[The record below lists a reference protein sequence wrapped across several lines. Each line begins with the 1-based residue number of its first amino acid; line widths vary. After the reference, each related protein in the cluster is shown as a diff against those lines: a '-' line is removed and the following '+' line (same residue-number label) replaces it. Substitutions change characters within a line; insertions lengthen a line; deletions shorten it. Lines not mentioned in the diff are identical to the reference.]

1 MKEFTLAE
9 ICEKLQDEKISISG
23 NPKHLIKKIASP
35 KDADKNSLCVVW
47 DKKAFEKLNPKSAIA
62 GLQKFFDREKEN
74 NGIIRDGL
82 VCDTPRALL
91 PKLLALF
98 ADKTEKLKGVHP
110 SAVIL
115 SGAKVSENAYVGP
128 CAVIQSGAVVES
140 GAEIHSGASI
150 GKNCKIGENSI
161 IEPNAV
167 LAANVKIGK
176 NCLIHSGAII
186 GCDGFGFVREN
197 GIIVKIPQ
205 TGGVTIG
212 DDVEVGA
219 CTTIDRGAMDDT
231 LIGDGTK
238 IDNHV
243 QIGHNVKIGKHCI
256 ICSMSGIAGSS
267 VLEDYVTV
275 SVQVGITDHVTIG
288 TGTTLAAR
296 TGVTNDIPANSLV
309 SGFPARPH
317 NAAKRALVLAA
328 DLPLMSRKLRLLE
341 KKVDA
346 MKKNEN

>member
-1 MKEFTLAE
+1 MKEMTLAE
-9 ICEKLQDEKISISG
+9 IVQKLSGEKISISG
-23 NPKHLIKKIASP
+23 NSKHVINKIASP
-35 KDADKNSLCVVW
+35 KDADKNSICVVW
-47 DKKAFEKLNPKSAIA
+47 DKKALEKLSPEAAIA
-62 GLQKFFDREKEN
+62 GPQKFFTRED
-74 NGIIRDGL
+74 GTVRDGL
-82 VCDTPRALL
+82 ICDTPRALL

-98 ADKTEKLKGVHP
+98 SDPVEKLKGIHP
-110 SAVIL
+110 SAVVSPDAKIY
-115 SGAKVSENAYVGP
+115 GAYIGA
-128 CAVIQSGAVVES
+128 CAVVEAGAIIS
-140 GAEIHSGASI
+140 AGAEIHAGAYV
-150 GKNCKIGENSI
+150 GKNCFVGENSI
-161 IEPNAV
+161 IEPKAV
-167 LAANVKIGK
+167 LEADVKVGK
-176 NCLIHSGAII
+176 NCLIHSGAVI

-197 GIIVKIPQ
+197 GIVVKIPQ

-212 DDVEVGA
+212 DDVEIGA
-219 CTTIDRGAMDDT
+219 CTTIDRGAMNDT

-288 TGTTLAAR
+288 EGSTLAAR
-296 TGVTNDIPANSLV
+296 TGVTNDIPANSLI

-346 MKKNEN
+346 MQKNEN

>member
-1 MKEFTLAE
+1 MKEITLAS
-9 ICEKLQDEKISISG
+9 ICEKLNDEKISISG
-23 NPKHLIKKIASP
+23 NPKHLINKIASP
-35 KDADKNSLCVVW
+35 KDADENSICVVW
-47 DKKAFEKLNPKSAIA
+47 DKKAFEKLSPDAAIA
-62 GLQKFFDREKEN
+62 GPQKFFDREKEDTGN
-74 NGIIRDGL
+74 IRDGL

-98 ADKTEKLKGVHP
+98 SDPVEKLKGIHP
-110 SAVIL
+110 SAV
-115 SGAKVSENAYVGP
+115 VSPKSNISQYAYVAP
-128 CAVIQSGAVVES
+128 CAVVDDGAIIGV

-150 GKNCKIGENSI
+150 GKNCVVGENSI
-161 IEPNAV
+161 IESNAV

-176 NCLIHSGAII
+176 NCLIHSGAVI

-197 GIIVKIPQ
+197 GIVVKIPQ
-205 TGGVTIG
+205 MGGVTIG
-212 DDVEVGA
+212 DDVEIGA
-219 CTTIDRGAMDDT
+219 CTTIDRGAMNDT

-288 TGTTLAAR
+288 EGATLAAR
-296 TGVTNDIPANSLV
+296 TGVTNDIPAGALI

-346 MKKNEN
+346 MQKNEN

>member
-1 MKEFTLAE
+1 MKMTLAE
-9 ICEKLQDEKISISG
+9 ICEKLNDEKISVSG
-23 NPKHLIKKIASP
+23 DPKHVINRIASP

-47 DKKAFEKLNPKSAIA
+47 DKKAFENLSTQAAIA
-62 GLQKFFDREKEN
+62 GVKKFFTRED
-74 NGIIRDGL
+74 GSIRDGL
-82 VCDTPRALL
+82 ICDTPRALM
-91 PKLLALF
+91 PKLIALF
-98 ADKTEKLKGVHP
+98 SKPVEKLKGISP
-110 SAVIL
+110 EASI
-115 SGAKVSENAYVGP
+115 SPEAKVNPDAYVGS
-128 CAVIQSGAVVES
+128 CAVIEAGSVIEA
-140 GAEIHSGASI
+140 GAEIHSGAFI
-150 GKNCKIGENSI
+150 GKNCKVGENSI

-167 LAANVKIGK
+167 LAVSVKVGK
-176 NCLIHSGAII
+176 NCLIHSGAVI

-197 GIIVKIPQ
+197 GIVVKIPQ

-212 DDVEVGA
+212 DDVEIGA
-219 CTTIDRGAMDDT
+219 CTTIDRGAMNDT
-231 LIGDGTK
+231 FIGDGTK

-267 VLEDYVTV
+267 ILEDYVTV

-288 TGTTLAAR
+288 TGSTLAAR
-296 TGVTNDIPANSLV
+296 TGVTNDIPANSLI

-341 KKVDA
+341 KRVEA
-346 MKKNEN
+346 MQKNEN